1 MKNLVAHYNAILCSN
16 HTLTKYT
23 ALLIFILGAF
33 VSKADVVLNHTYR
46 SINDLISNAASG
58 DTVYLDI
65 DYCINFTSPAV
76 IVTNLDRPDESIQV
90 SSLTKKDMNQSY
102 HGLYGKYY
110 KYEEDYEIYIHS
122 ISSNF
127 ACTPINRSPITILP
141 KEISSNE
148 IANTPINTYVRLT
161 GKINLPNATSYPED
175 GILSDDAGQCN
186 IKSANKELLPQLRF
200 SGSSVIEGFIRG
212 VSISGVTKLGINI
225 SNAWNNTSESSRPD
239 RTVKVSLGEDEPNRG
254 KVSIQEINSNS
265 NEATELIL
273 KDGETA
279 VLKASANSG
288 YEFKEWTLNGQ
299 TFTTDSEFEWKVI
312 GNATF
317 EAHFLKVDT
326 PKYVISVECS
336 DDLLGSA
343 EVITSMP
350 VEQGEKVSIK
360 AVAKNGAR
368 FVKWTNETGELVSES
383 AETDVYATD
392 NLKYIA
398 HFVLIGPINIITEG
412 EGIVIVSQNGVE
424 VTGNVDDGSN
434 VDIEAVPNNGWKLTK
449 ISSGNTTY
457 DSSPVEMTVRH
468 PMEIHVIFEEL
479 PTPEPEPLPES
490 VTTVAD
496 LRKYATAGAEM
507 RITSPMTV
515 VTHLINGGSEFLAT
529 DGSNVVICKAVVH
542 PDVGSVI
549 TNSSGTFVD
558 YGSGVLYFQINTYEE
573 GVPEDYTKIDPI
585 DSSVADVLSKTGEY
599 VTIPNVRLGPTKD
612 EQSNNRSYLLV
623 YGKINSNSEPPVKA
637 YCYFDEIGPESL
649 IDNRYYTVT
658 GVVGD
663 CAGEKMLLITDYPVL
678 QAAIERP
685 QITLTASPDNWG
697 KVWIE
702 SNGANKGNSFQ
713 TEKSTMV
720 ILHAEPA
727 DGMEFVGWI
736 SSGTEMEPF
745 GEMIL
750 PYTITS
756 TVSFTAIFRA
766 IDTTEKTDPE
776 KPDTTDPDKPDPDK
790 PDTTDPDKPDPD
802 KPDPDKPDTTD
813 PDKPDPDKPDTTD
826 PDKPDPDKPDTTDP
840 DKPDPD
846 KPDTTDPDKPD
857 PDKPDVEKPQTPEQ
871 PSIKNYKVTFI
882 TTDNGT
888 ISVST
893 GDGVIISGTAV
904 PEGTQLQ
911 ITVTPDEGYHLSELK
926 VNGSSKTT
934 DKDGICIIPVT
945 SATVIEAVFVRTI
958 ASSRQLRVA
967 VEDWI
972 EGVEMG
978 KVYIDTPG
986 TYYLESQMLVNH
998 TFYAEPASDCKFIGW
1013 RVPGTDAPFNVSPV
1027 FTYNVR
1033 DGLTLIAEF
1042 VYIIPAPRI
1051 VEVRVSASEKG
1062 TATIKEFES
1071 TKANTRRYVTLTA
1084 TPSAPRHMFRDWT
1097 DEDGNV
1103 VSTEPEFIYSSAA
1116 PALLT
1121 ANFTSNYTLNLAT
1134 DGPGN
1139 LEWYAENTDDATSIA
1154 ENTRI
1159 RITATPEQHYELA
1172 SISINDADMTEKYF
1186 ESDGELT
1193 IVMNGDKN
1201 ITARFTPM
1209 AYPVRVGIHAHGRI
1223 EVVRGVNADGTPGDG
1238 KIVDGYFAHYGDVLH
1253 IHPIPDDGYQLKE
1266 IRVNDIVAEHDLKKG
1281 YATHTVDGP
1290 ASITVDFE
1298 AIPSGIEAAERDKE
1312 SDPYLYD
1319 LQGRPAG
1326 RRSTARAGL
1335 YLMQSPKGWTKIL
1348 ISR

>member
-1 MKNLVAHYNAILCSN
+1 MLIQTELFTRINILYTSRITKIQVFIFTMKNLVAHFNATLCSN

-23 ALLIFILGAF
+23 ALLVFILGAF

-110 KYEEDYEIYIHS
+110 KYEDDYEIYIHS

-127 ACTPINRSPITILP
+127 ACTPINRAPITILP

-148 IANTPINTYVRLT
+148 VANTPINTYVRLT

-186 IKSANKELLPQLRF
+186 IKSANKDLLPQLRF

-225 SNAWNNTSESSRPD
+225 SNAWNNTSESYRPD
-239 RTVKVSLGEDEPNRG
+239 RTVKVNLGEDEPDRG
-254 KVSIQEINSNS
+254 KVSIQEINSSS

-299 TFTTDSEFEWKVI
+299 TFSTDSEFEWKVI

-350 VEQGEKVSIK
+350 VEQGAKVSIK

-412 EGIVIVSQNGVE
+412 EGTVIVSQNGVE

-434 VDIEAVPNNGWKLTK
+434 VDIKAVPNNGWKLTK

-468 PMEIHVIFEEL
+468 PMEIHVIFEEI
-479 PTPEPEPLPES
+479 PTPEPAPLPES

-529 DGSNVVICKAVVH
+529 DGSNVVICKAAAR

-599 VTIPNVRLGPTKD
+599 VTISNVRLGPTKD

-713 TEKSTMV
+713 TEKSTIV

-766 IDTTEKTDPE
+766 K
-776 KPDTTDPDKPDPDK
+776 
-790 PDTTDPDKPDPD
+790 
-802 KPDPDKPDTTD
+802 
-813 PDKPDPDKPDTTD
+813 
-826 PDKPDPDKPDTTDP
+826 
-840 DKPDPD
+840 
-846 KPDTTDPDKPD
+846 
-857 PDKPDVEKPQTPEQ
+857 
-871 PSIKNYKVTFI
+871 
-882 TTDNGT
+882 
-888 ISVST
+888 
-893 GDGVIISGTAV
+893 
-904 PEGTQLQ
+904 L
-911 ITVTPDEGYHLSELK
+911 L
-926 VNGSSKTT
+926 
-934 DKDGICIIPVT
+934 IC
-945 SATVIEAVFVRTI
+945 S
-958 ASSRQLRVA
+958 L
-967 VEDWI
+967 
-972 EGVEMG
+972 
-978 KVYIDTPG
+978 
-986 TYYLESQMLVNH
+986 
-998 TFYAEPASDCKFIGW
+998 
-1013 RVPGTDAPFNVSPV
+1013 
-1027 FTYNVR
+1027 
-1033 DGLTLIAEF
+1033 
-1042 VYIIPAPRI
+1042 
-1051 VEVRVSASEKG
+1051 
-1062 TATIKEFES
+1062 
-1071 TKANTRRYVTLTA
+1071 
-1084 TPSAPRHMFRDWT
+1084 
-1097 DEDGNV
+1097 
-1103 VSTEPEFIYSSAA
+1103 
-1116 PALLT
+1116 
-1121 ANFTSNYTLNLAT
+1121 
-1134 DGPGN
+1134 
-1139 LEWYAENTDDATSIA
+1139 
-1154 ENTRI
+1154 
-1159 RITATPEQHYELA
+1159 
-1172 SISINDADMTEKYF
+1172 
-1186 ESDGELT
+1186 
-1193 IVMNGDKN
+1193 
-1201 ITARFTPM
+1201 
-1209 AYPVRVGIHAHGRI
+1209 
-1223 EVVRGVNADGTPGDG
+1223 
-1238 KIVDGYFAHYGDVLH
+1238 
-1253 IHPIPDDGYQLKE
+1253 
-1266 IRVNDIVAEHDLKKG
+1266 
-1281 YATHTVDGP
+1281 
-1290 ASITVDFE
+1290 
-1298 AIPSGIEAAERDKE
+1298 
-1312 SDPYLYD
+1312 
-1319 LQGRPAG
+1319 
-1326 RRSTARAGL
+1326 
-1335 YLMQSPKGWTKIL
+1335 
-1348 ISR
+1348 

>member
-1 MKNLVAHYNAILCSN
+1 MKKVNLNHFSIERILRFVYVAVLKAFFPLLVGFCNLTVSAETEYKSFAEFKEHAVHEEKTYLDVTFCVIAQKNGYFLADIANPDERILLTNATGLQIGKVY
-16 HTLTKYT
+16 HGIY
-23 ALLIFILGAF
+23 GQ
-33 VSKADVVLNHTYR
+33 VSKSSGYFYINRNKYSGTEYESFLEVVDIPPVYIFPREITSEEVTYEHLNEYITVTGIFR
-46 SINDLISNAASG
+46 KSG
-58 DTVYLDI
+58 E
-65 DYCINFTSPAV
+65 NK
-76 IVTNLDRPDESIQV
+76 
-90 SSLTKKDMNQSY
+90 SLTLDTGDVIYLESSSTPTNNSRVTVNGLIGAVSY
-102 HGLYGKYY
+102 WVN
-110 KYEEDYEIYIHS
+110 S
-122 ISSNF
+122 TS
-127 ACTPINRSPITILP
+127 T
-141 KEISSNE
+141 E
-148 IANTPINTYVRLT
+148 IA
-161 GKINLPNATSYPED
+161 
-175 GILSDDAGQCN
+175 GIQA
-186 IKSANKELLPQLRF
+186 IEIWKEGEEP
-200 SGSSVIEGFIRG
+200 
-212 VSISGVTKLGINI
+212 
-225 SNAWNNTSESSRPD
+225 A
-239 RTVKVSLGEDEPNRG
+239 RTI
-254 KVSIQEINSNS
+254 KVSI
-265 NEATELIL
+265 EADETQRGNVIVENGEENVGREVLI

-360 AVAKNGAR
+360 AVAKNGAK

-412 EGIVIVSQNGVE
+412 EGTVIVSQNGVE

-479 PTPEPEPLPES
+479 PTPGPEPLPES

-585 DSSVADVLSKTGEY
+585 DSSVADVLSKRGEY
-599 VTIPNVRLGPTKD
+599 VTISNARLGPTKD

-663 CAGEKMLLITDYPVL
+663 CTGEKMLLITETPTL
-678 QAAIERP
+678 QNGIEAPR
-685 QITLTASPDNWG
+685 ISLIASPANGG

-702 SNGANKGNSFQ
+702 MDGEDKGSSCQ
-713 TEKSTMV
+713 IPTSTQIV
-720 ILHAEPA
+720 VHAKA
-727 DGMEFVGWI
+727 VDGMEFAGWI
-736 SSGTEMEPF
+736 STGTYTNPEGTADKSIAVTSSASYTALFKPKITIPTSPEP
-745 GEMIL
+745 
-750 PYTITS
+750 
-756 TVSFTAIFRA
+756 
-766 IDTTEKTDPE
+766 TEPE
-776 KPDTTDPDKPDPDK
+776 NPDPTT
-790 PDTTDPDKPDPD
+790 PDNTENPTVK
-802 KPDPDKPDTTD
+802 T
-813 PDKPDPDKPDTTD
+813 
-826 PDKPDPDKPDTTDP
+826 
-840 DKPDPD
+840 
-846 KPDTTDPDKPD
+846 
-857 PDKPDVEKPQTPEQ
+857 
-871 PSIKNYKVTFI
+871 YKVTFTKTDHGALSI
-882 TTDNGT
+882 TEQDDAITSGTMVKEGT
-888 ISVST
+888 ILT
-893 GDGVIISGTAV
+893 ITAL
-904 PEGTQLQ
+904 PE
-911 ITVTPDEGYHLSELK
+911 ENYHLAELK
-926 VNGSSKTT
+926 INGVSRATDVNGMCK
-934 DKDGICIIPVT
+934 VAV
-945 SATVIEAVFVRTI
+945 SATTVIEAVFVRTI

-1042 VYIIPAPRI
+1042 AYIIPAPRI

-1071 TKANTRRYVTLTA
+1071 TKATTRRYVTLTA

-1121 ANFTSNYTLNLAT
+1121 ANFTSNYTLTLAT

-1159 RITATPEQHYELA
+1159 RITATPEQHYQLA

-1186 ESDGELT
+1186 ESDAGLT

-1319 LQGRPAG
+1319 LQGRPTG

>member
-1 MKNLVAHYNAILCSN
+1 MKNLVAHYNASLCSN

-23 ALLIFILGAF
+23 ALLVFILGAF

-65 DYCINFTSPAV
+65 DYCINITSPSV

-110 KYEEDYEIYIHS
+110 KYEDDYEIYIHS
-122 ISSNF
+122 LYSNI
-127 ACTPINRSPITILP
+127 ACTPINRAPITILP

-148 IANTPINTYVRLT
+148 VANTPINTYVRLT

-186 IKSANKELLPQLRF
+186 IKSANKELLLQLQF

-239 RTVKVSLGEDEPNRG
+239 RTVKVSLGEDEPGRG
-254 KVSIQEINSNS
+254 KVSIQEKNSNS

-350 VEQGEKVSIK
+350 VEQGAKVSIK

-368 FVKWTNETGELVSES
+368 FVKWTNETGELVSKS

-398 HFVLIGPINIITEG
+398 HFVLVGPINIITEG
-412 EGIVIVSQNGVE
+412 EGTVIVSQNGVE

-529 DGSNVVICKAVVH
+529 DGSNVVICKAAAH
-542 PDVGSVI
+542 PAVGSVI
-549 TNSSGTFVD
+549 TNSYGTFVD
-558 YGSGVLYFQINTYEE
+558 YGSGVLYFQIDTYEE

-585 DSSVADVLSKTGEY
+585 DSSVADVLSKRGEY
-599 VTIPNVRLGPTKD
+599 VTISNARLGPTKD

-663 CAGEKMLLITDYPVL
+663 CTGEKMLLITETPTL
-678 QAAIERP
+678 QNGIEAPR
-685 QITLTASPDNWG
+685 ISLIASPTNGG

-702 SNGANKGNSFQ
+702 MDGEDKGSSCQ
-713 TEKSTMV
+713 IPTSTQIV
-720 ILHAEPA
+720 VHAKA
-727 DGMEFVGWI
+727 VDGMEFAGWI
-736 SSGTEMEPF
+736 STGTYTNPEGTADKSIAVTSSASYTALFKPKITIPISPEP
-745 GEMIL
+745 
-750 PYTITS
+750 
-756 TVSFTAIFRA
+756 
-766 IDTTEKTDPE
+766 TEPE
-776 KPDTTDPDKPDPDK
+776 NPDPTT
-790 PDTTDPDKPDPD
+790 PDNTENPTVK
-802 KPDPDKPDTTD
+802 T
-813 PDKPDPDKPDTTD
+813 
-826 PDKPDPDKPDTTDP
+826 
-840 DKPDPD
+840 
-846 KPDTTDPDKPD
+846 
-857 PDKPDVEKPQTPEQ
+857 
-871 PSIKNYKVTFI
+871 YKVTFTKTDHGALSI
-882 TTDNGT
+882 TEQDDAITSGTMVKEGT
-888 ISVST
+888 ILT
-893 GDGVIISGTAV
+893 ITAL
-904 PEGTQLQ
+904 PE
-911 ITVTPDEGYHLSELK
+911 ENYHLAELK
-926 VNGSSKTT
+926 INGVSRATDVNGMCK
-934 DKDGICIIPVT
+934 VT
-945 SATVIEAVFVRTI
+945 VSATTVIEAVFVRTI

-1042 VYIIPAPRI
+1042 AYIIPAPRI

-1071 TKANTRRYVTLTA
+1071 TKANTRRYLTLTA

-1121 ANFTSNYTLNLAT
+1121 ANFTSNYTLTLAT
-1134 DGPGN
+1134 DGPGS

-1186 ESDGELT
+1186 ESDGGLT

-1223 EVVRGVNADGTPGDG
+1223 EVMRGVNADGTPGDG

-1253 IHPIPDDGYQLKE
+1253 IYPIPDDGYQLKE